1 MTAKRENDDKQTSL
15 FHQNFARV
23 SKRDNT
29 DYLLLVTCSKLEVRY
44 VLKQQGSIGRKPYV
58 YAKKYAFRNGFD
70 IINICLFRN
79 ELEASVMELGA
90 SGKRPA
96 SVVGLVD
103 RRYDDVLK
111 GVDTE
116 DDAAA
121 RKSFIKWRRKEYRTV
136 QNELIR
142 RLDEALPQDSD
153 RTMPEKFSA
162 GSLALGKS
170 GRTLHLVLEDTLR
183 HMRQDASIVLAT
195 RLQSTTSQ
203 QAMQSGPSTPK
214 AAVLTECNVGNDVNS
229 LHRAA
234 LMNSVSLIVIEL
246 ENPWCWTIRDV
257 GLGARRFFRDAP
269 FSSIVGH
276 SLAHLMRC
284 EDMPVRWNETALSRT
299 LFNPHSEMISH

>member
-1 MTAKRENDDKQTSL
+1 
-15 FHQNFARV
+15 
-23 SKRDNT
+23 
-29 DYLLLVTCSKLEVRY
+29 
-44 VLKQQGSIGRKPYV
+44 
-58 YAKKYAFRNGFD
+58 
-70 IINICLFRN
+70 
-79 ELEASVMELGA
+79 
-90 SGKRPA
+90 
-96 SVVGLVD
+96 
-103 RRYDDVLK
+103 
-111 GVDTE
+111 
-116 DDAAA
+116 
-121 RKSFIKWRRKEYRTV
+121 V

-153 RTMPEKFSA
+153 RTMPGKFSA
-162 GSLALGKS
+162 GSFALGKS

-214 AAVLTECNVGNDVNS
+214 AAVLTECNVGNDVSS

-246 ENPWCWTIRDV
+246 ENPWCWTITDM
-257 GLGARRFFRDAP
+257 GLGAQKFFRDAP

-284 EDMPVRWNETALSRT
+284 EDLPVRDMNTVFHSHIWTQWSHVLLSNGARHT
-299 LFNPHSEMISH
+299 EDEDGFSYYFKQGMRGGGGL